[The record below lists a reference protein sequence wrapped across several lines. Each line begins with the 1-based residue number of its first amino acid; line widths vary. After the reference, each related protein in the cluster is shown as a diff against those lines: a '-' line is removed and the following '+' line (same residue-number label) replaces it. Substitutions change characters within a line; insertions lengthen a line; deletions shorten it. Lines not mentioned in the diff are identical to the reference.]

1 MRVRAP
7 IVPPSRNDGFVGWA
21 SRAIGGPVGRRA
33 FAGVNPN
40 LATLIVLLTGVAAW
54 LVLIFRQQACRELP
68 GRAVDLFGSMC
79 YSDIPLLYR
88 SRGLVDGRLPYF
100 DAGGYP
106 VLEYPVL
113 TGFFLD
119 VLRRI
124 AVLFGAPVGTG
135 FSDVQGLIAAD
146 IFMGVNVVV
155 LGLLLLATVRSVA
168 LTTPGRPWDA
178 MMLAASPCVVLAGVI
193 NWDLLPVAL
202 TALGFLA
209 WSRRKPTLAGVLF
222 GLGMAAKLYPLLLLG
237 PLLILCLRGSRMDAF
252 GRAVGGF
259 LFAWAAVNLP
269 VMILAPEQWLSFWTF
284 NSDRSGD
291 FGSIWYVLSLAGH
304 PVPHLN
310 LVNTALLVAL
320 CGGIA
325 ALIALAPRRPRLGQV
340 AFLVVAAFLMTNKV
354 YSPQYVLWLL
364 PLLILARPKWREWW
378 VFTIGE
384 VVYFVA
390 IWLHLGG
397 DLGPGDTDVR
407 YWAAVLFRLAC
418 QGWVVGVV
426 IRDIVRP
433 EHDVL
438 RTRSRGVP
446 CLSGVITDD
455 PAGGVLDHAPDA
467 SWVVKA
473 RSWLGDGRRAS
484 SRSKP
489 APEAAP
495 TDPVPFKRL
504 ADPARSGLR
513 WVVQAWLGS
522 RGLLAFTALVL
533 AVTTGRSFAD
543 LIANWDVQHFLNLA
557 RAGYLDD
564 PKEMAFF
571 PGLPSLMRL
580 GGAIGVDPLIAGLA
594 LSIIASAVAA
604 LALYRMGG
612 VWPAVLWLVAPTAVF
627 TFVPYTEAL
636 FCAVAF
642 WAWERARRDRW
653 WQAALLAAAACSLR
667 VSGLFLVGALAVM
680 IITTASGG
688 LKGRLRRLPWLVL
701 PLLVLAGFAT
711 YLHGLTGSWTAWYT
725 AQAQGWPRGITTP
738 WQSFLNTLPAAFGEY
753 PQWAWM
759 FRLEI
764 VSMAVGLIVTGV
776 CLRRRRW
783 AEASWVGV
791 QVLAFSLSYWF
802 FSVNRAVLLWFPLWL
817 LLGEWIQRR
826 LAEPGRVPV
835 KPFLVFGVLGSI
847 VVMLWWAAMFMTGRW
862 AS

>member
-1 MRVRAP
+1 MSAKAP
-7 IVPPSRNDGFVGWA
+7 IVPPSRNDGFVAWA

-33 FAGVNPN
+33 FASSNPN
-40 LATLIVLLTGVAAW
+40 LATLVALLTATAAW
-54 LVLIFRQQACRELP
+54 LILIFRQQACRELP

-100 DAGGYP
+100 DVGDYP
-106 VLEYPVL
+106 VLEYPAL

-119 VLRRI
+119 VMRRLVALI
-124 AVLFGAPVGTG
+124 GAPVGPGLTNA
-135 FSDVQGLIAAD
+135 QGLAAAD
-146 IFMGVNVVV
+146 VFMGVNVVV
-155 LGLLLLATVRSVA
+155 LGLLLLVTVRALA

-209 WSRRKPTLAGVLF
+209 WARRKPTLAGALF

-237 PLLILCLRGSRMDAF
+237 PLLILCLRAKRMGAF
-252 GRAVGGF
+252 WRALGGF
-259 LFAWAAVNLP
+259 LLSWAAVNLP
-269 VMILAPEQWLSFWTF
+269 VIFLAREQWLSFWAF

-291 FGSIWYVLSLAGH
+291 FGSIWYVFSLAGH

-310 LVNTALLVAL
+310 LVNVALLIAL

-384 VVYFVA
+384 VAYFLA
-390 IWLHLGG
+390 IWMHLGG
-397 DLGPGDTDVR
+397 DLGSGNGGMV
-407 YWAAVLFRLAC
+407 YWAAVIFRLAC
-418 QGWVVGVV
+418 QGWVVAVV
-426 IRDIVRP
+426 VRDIVRP
-433 EHDVL
+433 ERDVL
-438 RTRSRGVP
+438 RIRSRGVP
-446 CLSGVITDD
+446 HRSGVIADD

-467 SWVVKA
+467 AWVGRA
-473 RSWLGDGRRAS
+473 RSWIGSGRRPYAHAL
-484 SRSKP
+484 P
-489 APEAAP
+489 APEPVAAEAAHP
-495 TDPVPFKRL
+495 PGF
-504 ADPARSGLR
+504 G

-522 RGLLAFTALVL
+522 RGLLALTAVLL

-543 LIANWDVQHFLNLA
+543 LMANWDVQHFLNLA

-571 PGLPSLMRL
+571 PGLPWLMRL
-580 GGAIGVDPLIAGLA
+580 GGAIGVDPLIAGFA
-594 LSIIASAVAA
+594 LSLIASAVAA
-604 LALYRMGG
+604 VALYRMGG

-627 TFVPYTEAL
+627 TFVPYTESL
-636 FCAVAF
+636 FCAAAF

-680 IITTASGG
+680 VLTTAPGG
-688 LKGRLRRLPWLVL
+688 LRGRLRRLPWLVI

-725 AQAQGWPRGITTP
+725 AQAQGWPRGLTSP
-738 WQSFLNTLPAAFGEY
+738 WRSLLNTLPAALGQY

-776 CLRRRRW
+776 CLRHRRW

-817 LLGEWIQRR
+817 LLGERVQRR

-835 KPFLVFGVLGSI
+835 KPILVLGLLGSTAAMI
-847 VVMLWWAAMFMTGRW
+847 WWAYMFMTGRW

>member
-1 MRVRAP
+1 M
-7 IVPPSRNDGFVGWA
+7 GK
-21 SRAIGGPVGRRA
+21 RA
-33 FAGVNPN
+33 FAGTNPN
-40 LATLIVLLTGVAAW
+40 VATLVALLTATFAW
-54 LVLIFRQQACRELP
+54 LLLIFRQQVCRQLP
-68 GRAVDLFGSMC
+68 GRSVDLFGSMC

-88 SRGLVDGRLPYF
+88 SRGLVDGQVPYF
-100 DAGGYP
+100 DAGNYP

-113 TGFFLD
+113 TGFFVD
-119 VLRRI
+119 AMRRV
-124 AVLFGAPVGTG
+124 AGVFGAPTG
-135 FSDVQGLIAAD
+135 LGLTDSQGLVAAD
-146 IFMGVNVVV
+146 VFMGVNVVV
-155 LGLLLLATVRSVA
+155 LGLLLLITVRALA

-178 MMLAASPCVVLAGVI
+178 MLLAASPCVVLAGVI

-202 TALGFLA
+202 TTLGFVA
-209 WSRRKPTLAGVLF
+209 WSRSKPTLAGVLF
-222 GLGMAAKLYPLLLLG
+222 GLGMAAKLYPVLLLG
-237 PLLILCLRGSRMDAF
+237 PLLILCLRANRMQAF
-252 GRAVGGF
+252 WRALGGF
-259 LFAWAAVNLP
+259 LLAWVAVNLP
-269 VMILAPEQWLSFWTF
+269 VMILAPERWLSFWTF

-291 FGSIWYVLSLAGH
+291 FGSIWYVFSLAGN

-310 LVNTALLVAL
+310 VINIVLLLAA
-320 CGGIA
+320 CAGIA
-325 ALIALAPRRPRLGQV
+325 ALIALAPRRPRFGQV
-340 AFLVVAAFLMTNKV
+340 AFLVVAAFLMINKV

-378 VFTIGE
+378 VFTVGE
-384 VVYFVA
+384 VVYFAA
-390 IWLHLGG
+390 IWMHLGG
-397 DLGPGDTDVR
+397 ELAAGAGNAQVL
-407 YWAAVLFRLAC
+407 YYAAVIFRLAC

-426 IRDIVRP
+426 IRDVVRP

-446 CLSGVITDD
+446 EHPGLIADD

-467 SWVVKA
+467 AWVQRV
-473 RSWLGDGRRAS
+473 RDWLGQRTRSRADVGASAATAPVDPEPRS
-484 SRSKP
+484 S
-489 APEAAP
+489 A
-495 TDPVPFKRL
+495 
-504 ADPARSGLR
+504 R
-513 WVVQAWLGS
+513 WVVQAWLGT
-522 RGLLAFTALVL
+522 RGLLALTALVL
-533 AVTTGRSFAD
+533 AVTTGRSFSD

-571 PGLPSLMRL
+571 PGLPALMRL
-580 GGAIGVDPLIAGLA
+580 GGTIGIDPLIAGFGLSLA
-594 LSIIASAVAA
+594 ASAVAA
-604 LALYRMGG
+604 AAMYRMGG

-636 FCAVAF
+636 FCAAAF
-642 WAWERARRDRW
+642 WAWERARHDRW

-680 IITTASGG
+680 IITTATEGIR
-688 LKGRLRRLPWLVL
+688 GRLKRLPWLVL

-725 AQAQGWPRGITTP
+725 AQAQGWPRGLTTP
-738 WQSFLNTLPAAFGEY
+738 WQSLLNTLPAALGEY

-764 VSMAVGLIVTGV
+764 VSMAVGVILTGV
-776 CLRRRRW
+776 LLRKRRW

-817 LLGEWIQRR
+817 VLGEWVQRR
-826 LAEPGRVPV
+826 LDETGRVPV
-835 KPFLVFGVLGSI
+835 KPLVAIGLLGATS
-847 VVMLWWAAMFMTGRW
+847 VMVWWAFMFMTGRW